1 MLLSPNSKVV
11 TDKGIFRVNLLEGL
25 VRGGG
30 IYYSVPCSYDKGK
43 TGRNRIFSIRYTE
56 CLPELLLETEDGF
69 TLRAAAETKLFLLNG
84 HVSNI
89 ELLQPG
95 DKILLQNTYNHWGI
109 KKPPGFKAF
118 NHGYNCLFDLYSSF
132 LSELADDLFQSPA
145 DEIMFFLKG
154 FFYENLGKVTAVQG
168 TNLTLLQDVQILLLN
183 LGIKTTLSKV
193 SSDDENRFTLTPQS
207 KDFSSDW
214 NFTKVKS
221 VKATGQDISARKV
234 VLDDN
239 SLSQKVFV
247 NGLCCT
253 A

>member
-43 TGRNRIFSIRYTE
+43 SGRNRIFSIRYTE
-56 CLPELLLETEDGF
+56 CLPEFLLETEDGF
-69 TLRAAAETKLFLLNG
+69 TLEAAAETKLYLLNG

-118 NHGYNCLFDLYSSF
+118 NHGYNCLFDLYSAF

-168 TNLTLLQDVQILLLN
+168 TNLTLLRDVQILLLN
-183 LGIKTTLSKV
+183 LGIKTTLSKIPNA
-193 SSDDENRFTLTPQS
+193 DEERFALTPCS
-207 KDFSSDW
+207 KDFSNDW
-214 NFTKVKS
+214 NFTKVKKVS
-221 VKATGQDISARKV
+221 LTGNEVAARKI
-234 VLDDN
+234 VLGDM
-239 SLSQKVFV
+239 SLSQKIFV
-247 NGLCCT
+247 NGLCCI